1 MKTVKS
7 FLGYFKFVFL
17 LCLVLV
23 IIMLVTGRRTWIG
36 PALIAMFG
44 SLALYCMSHAFLKSF
59 AFTVWVFAF
68 VAASMVYP
76 SAFMTW
82 LGVDLKILIVPL
94 IQIIMFGMGTT
105 LSVADFGRV
114 FKMPW
119 PVFVGFVLQFSV
131 MPLTGL
137 VLAKVFG
144 FQAEV
149 AAGVV
154 LIGSCPGGVASNL
167 MTYLAG
173 GNVALSV
180 TMTSCSTLLSPFMTP
195 FLMKVL
201 AGQFVPIDFVAM
213 MLSIAN
219 MIISPVLAGL
229 IANRVLYSSRRM
241 FNRHVSLAIIIGA
254 IFSLMLGAM
263 RYYNHCVSLCV
274 TLAARIIYRFT
285 EAPIP
290 EEYLTRIMF
299 VLSGLK
305 NGFVVGLLLIG
316 LIALTK
322 LIISLLLGRSGNW
335 MDKALPIVSMAGI
348 CYIIAIITARSADM
362 LMSVGPY
369 LIAAA
374 ILHNFIGYV
383 YGYWGSRGVFL
394 DEKTSRTVAIEVG
407 LQNGGMASGLAM
419 AVFNEYTALAPA
431 IFGPWMNVSGSVL
444 ATWWRRK
451 PAKEPIKGTAIVYKR
466 RMSRLPYFVNVM
478 VFLLLNLVF
487 LILAVF
493 IGNVDSLATQLLTA
507 LLAIMLLLL
516 LILFI
521 RCSVMRLHDLGKSGW
536 NVLRLLIPFVGILIP
551 FYLLLTPSVQ
561 QAEAGRGDAPVGEST

>member
-23 IIMLVTGRRTWIG
+23 VIMLVTGRRAGVG

-44 SLALYCMSHAFLKSF
+44 SLALYCMGHSFLKSF

-68 VAASMVYP
+68 VAVSMVYP
-76 SAFMTW
+76 STFMTW

-137 VLAKVFG
+137 ILAKAFG

-180 TMTSCSTLLSPFMTP
+180 TMTSCSTLVSPLMTP
-195 FLMKVL
+195 FLMDKL
-201 AGQFVPIDFVAM
+201 AGQFIEINFLGM
-213 MLSIAN
+213 MFGIIN
-219 MIISPVLAGL
+219 MIIVPIVAGL
-229 IANRVLYSSRRM
+229 IANRILYS
-241 FNRHVSLAIIIGA
+241 RHKVFGRGGVLALIGA
-254 IFSLMLGAM
+254 ASVL
-263 RYYNHCVSLCV
+263 
-274 TLAARIIYRFT
+274 LAAGIGFL
-285 EAPIP
+285 APSAV
-290 EEYLTRIMF
+290 YTYGDAS
-299 VLSGLK
+299 LSK
-305 NGFVVGLLLIG
+305 DGFVVGLLLIG
-316 LIALTK
+316 VVALAK
-322 LIISLLLGRSGNW
+322 LVISVWLKGPEDW
-335 MDKALPIVSMAGI
+335 MNKALPIVSMVGI
-348 CYIIAIITARSADM
+348 CYIIAIITARSRDD
-362 LMSVGPY
+362 LMAVGVY

-374 ILHNFIGYV
+374 IIHNFVGYIL
-383 YGYWGSRGVFL
+383 GYWVARAARL
-394 DEKTSRTVAIEVG
+394 DESSCRTVAFEVG
-407 LQNGGMASGLAM
+407 MQNGGMASGLAM
-419 AVFNEYTALAPA
+419 NVLKSAPAALAPA

-444 ATWWRRK
+444 ATWWHRK
-451 PAKEPIKGTAIVYKR
+451 PVSQPKTQTKDDQEPTK
-466 RMSRLPYFVNVM
+466 
-478 VFLLLNLVF
+478 
-487 LILAVF
+487 
-493 IGNVDSLATQLLTA
+493 
-507 LLAIMLLLL
+507 
-516 LILFI
+516 
-521 RCSVMRLHDLGKSGW
+521 
-536 NVLRLLIPFVGILIP
+536 
-551 FYLLLTPSVQ
+551 
-561 QAEAGRGDAPVGEST
+561 